1 MRLTN
6 VAGRRD
12 DLWSWLYM
20 LVEML
25 EGALP
30 WRVDRVENQS
40 FDAAEKE
47 AAKELALE
55 MKQQCMENP
64 SLLTTNAACPGWGL
78 SLQGVLLGIHIDAQ
92 TQ

>member
-1 MRLTN
+1 MRLRH

-25 EGALP
+25 DGALP
-30 WRVDRVENQS
+30 WRVERVDNQS

-64 SLLTTNAACPGWGL
+64 SLLTMDAACPGQGL
-78 SLQGVLLGIHIDAQ
+78 SSRVSCSAL
-92 TQ
+92 T